1 MIRVPFRSIRRRPA
15 IYQPRNCLN
24 WYDVYQRRPA
34 DTVRACCRYWTG
46 FYQRA
51 VIASFRTIA
60 SGLDNDTGRMM
71 LIQVFADHPEIPAVG
86 TKEKV
91 KGVADEGNGSD
102 RRVNADIRRHP

>member
-1 MIRVPFRSIRRRPA
+1 M
-15 IYQPRNCLN
+15 PRNFRNGC
-24 WYDVYQRRPA
+24 DVYQRRPA
-34 DTVRACCRYWTG
+34 DPVRACCRYWTG

-91 KGVADEGNGSD
+91 KGVADDGNGSD
-102 RRVNADIRRHP
+102 RRVNADIRRPPEALALRNS